1 MEPLKPSLK
10 PNSSPRI
17 EASTAFLHQ
26 SRTLPSGPLSRSLA
40 IDPETIDKEKR
51 TVEVA
56 ISSEFPVQRE
66 FGIEVL
72 DHSPE
77 SINLTR
83 MNRAPLLDNHDRGRQ
98 IGVVEACWL
107 GSDRRLRARVRFSR
121 SKAAEE
127 IWQDVLDGI
136 RVNVSLS
143 YLPHLM
149 VPEYGPNGEERYRII
164 SWEPYEV
171 SSVSVPADPTVG
183 VGRSSPEKTL
193 LTIKGKKMDPVID
206 ETGADLDKGGNA
218 EHQRSLLPAEPRD
231 PLGPERKRVADIM
244 ALGDTHNQRS
254 LAQQA
259 VQAGYTVAQTQ
270 AMILQ
275 RMAPQSL
282 SQSAADDQSRD
293 LPNFKQPGQDMSK
306 LGVKPEEIQS
316 YSLMRAINAMAT
328 GNWKEAGFERSI
340 SLAIADASKKDA
352 RGLFVPHESLFQRQ
366 LEKKTPGKGGVL
378 VETDLRID
386 QFVDTLR
393 NKAMIGRLGA
403 RVLSGLQG
411 DLAIPRKTSGTN
423 FYWLDEDN
431 EPEDS
436 DFDFSTLGL
445 SPKTIAGA
453 IGVTRRLRKQ
463 SSLSVENLMRQDMI
477 EGIAVAIDY
486 AQLRGTGLNNMPLG
500 LLNQPGLQ
508 GATYA
513 DKAEWDH
520 IVDMETAIAEANA
533 DESGMAYLTSPTQ
546 RGKAKKTQV
555 FANTGERL
563 WQDNN
568 VNGYRSFATN
578 QMPSDAWLFGDWSQI
593 ITAMWGVLDINID
606 TAKKAGS
613 DGVIMRIFQDV
624 DTAARRLESFSCL
637 RKAAAGG

>member
-1 MEPLKPSLK
+1 MSQKPSLT
-10 PNSSPRI
+10 PNSLPKI
-17 EASTAFLHQ
+17 ETSTAFLHQ
-26 SRTLPSGPLSRSLA
+26 SRTLASAPLSRSLE
-40 IDPETIDKEKR
+40 IDSTTIDKERR
-51 TVEVA
+51 TVEAA

-66 FGIEVL
+66 FGVEVL

-83 MNRAPLLDNHDRGRQ
+83 MKRAPLLDNHDRGLQ

-107 GSDRRLRARVRFSR
+107 GPDRRLRARVRFSR
-121 SKAAEE
+121 NPAAEL
-127 IWQDVLDGI
+127 IWQDVLDEI

-143 YLPHLM
+143 YLAHLM

-183 VGRSSPEKTL
+183 VGRSLPEKTL
-193 LTIKGKKMDPVID
+193 ITIKGKSMDPVID
-206 ETGADLDKGGNA
+206 ETGADLNDGTKDQ
-218 EHQRSLLPAEPRD
+218 QRSLPAEPRD

-244 ALGDTHNQRS
+244 ALGNTHNQRA
-254 LAQQA
+254 LAEQA
-259 VQAGYTVAQTQ
+259 VNAGYTVAQTQ
-270 AMILQ
+270 SMILA
-275 RMAPQSL
+275 RMAPQPL
-282 SQSAADDQSRD
+282 SQHGADDQARD
-293 LPNFKQPGQDMSK
+293 LPNFKTPGQDMGK
-306 LGVKPEEIQS
+306 LGVKPEEMQT

-378 VETDLRID
+378 VETDLRLD
-386 QFVDTLR
+386 QFTDTLR

-508 GATYA
+508 GATY
-513 DKAEWDH
+513 DDRAEWDH

-563 WQDNN
+563 WQDNT

-637 RKAAAGG
+637 RKKIASGG